1 MMLGGM
7 GIALMTTLPFFFAP
21 SPLWSFGLL
30 AGGYA
35 SGLALASWGYF
46 LKAFTPNS
54 KRLKTCADV
63 LILSNILMVII
74 NVVAIEMSPFLG
86 LTMVILCLLLGMIF
100 TWKLAV
106 DPKQREQGKER
117 GRADGQ
123 LRKSLLLLSTFIT
136 ILTVNSGLMYEVI
149 NPAFVHLAAL
159 TSWYWAVPY
168 IAALCIMGNLPTGIK
183 HANMLYAG
191 MTMMVGAFLGFMLL
205 GRNTVDYLVVDTL
218 MLAACGVF
226 DLQVEYLG
234 EMLDYTENPSTVLG
248 MGLSA
253 NVLGVLAAVLS
264 A

>member
-1 MMLGGM
+1 
-7 GIALMTTLPFFFAP
+7 
-21 SPLWSFGLL
+21 
-30 AGGYA
+30 
-35 SGLALASWGYF
+35 
-46 LKAFTPNS
+46 
-54 KRLKTCADV
+54 
-63 LILSNILMVII
+63 
-74 NVVAIEMSPFLG
+74 
-86 LTMVILCLLLGMIF
+86 
-100 TWKLAV
+100 
-106 DPKQREQGKER
+106 
-117 GRADGQ
+117 
-123 LRKSLLLLSTFIT
+123 
-136 ILTVNSGLMYEVI
+136 MYEVI

-226 DLQVEYLG
+226 DLFWWSILG

-253 NVLGVLAAVLS
+253 NVLGVLCGGVIGMVATTAQRLS
-264 A
+264 AEITVIALTVVCITLVILPLLNRHLVLLLKSHAYLTAYAIMGENQQTAILYNKEALDPLTGREQEVLQLILSGKSNREIAESLHITENTVKTHVRNIYSKYAVRSRAELISNLFKGKTL